1 MQLNEFLK
9 ITELLDVLSGRLS
22 ASLNRLLNRKFREA
36 GFDISSEQWL
46 VLLSLWNKDKVTQ
59 QVISD
64 QTAKDKASITRL
76 LDVLS
81 KHDLIERRPSSTD
94 RRINLVHLTERGKE
108 LESKA
113 MEIVRETFDQATSGI
128 SENELIFTREIV
140 CRLLNNLSIQPIAN

>member
-36 GFDISSEQWL
+36 GLEISSEQWL

-81 KHDLIERRPSSTD
+81 KHDLIERRPSSID
-94 RRINLVHLTERGKE
+94 RRINLIHLTERGKE
-108 LESKA
+108 IESKA
-113 MEIVRETFDQATSGI
+113 MEIVRDTFDQATSGI
-128 SENELIFTREIV
+128 SENELLFTREIV
-140 CRLLNNLSIQPIAN
+140 RRSLNNLIVEPTAN

>member
-36 GFDISSEQWL
+36 GLEISSEQWL

-94 RRINLVHLTERGKE
+94 RRINLIHLTERGKE
-108 LESKA
+108 LETKA
-113 MEIVRETFDQATSGI
+113 MGIVRETFDQAISGI
-128 SENELIFTREIV
+128 TTNELIFTREIV
-140 CRLLNNLSIQPIAN
+140 CKLLKNLSIQPTAN

>member
-36 GFDISSEQWL
+36 GLEISSEQWL

-59 QVISD
+59 QVISEE
-64 QTAKDKASITRL
+64 TAKDKASITRL

-94 RRINLVHLTERGKE
+94 RRINLIHLTERGKE

-113 MEIVRETFDQATSGI
+113 MEIVRETFEQAISGI
-128 SENELIFTREIV
+128 SEKELLFTREIV
-140 CRLLNNLSIQPIAN
+140 RRLLNNLSIQPTAN

>member
-36 GFDISSEQWL
+36 GLDISSEQWL

-81 KHDLIERRPSSTD
+81 KHDLIERRPSS
-94 RRINLVHLTERGKE
+94 
-108 LESKA
+108 
-113 MEIVRETFDQATSGI
+113 
-128 SENELIFTREIV
+128 
-140 CRLLNNLSIQPIAN
+140 